1 MTNVALAVIVIG
13 TVSLALAVDVA
24 VVIEWLNTKR
34 RLR

>member
-1 MTNVALAVIVIG
+1 MNTVLTIVVTG
-13 TVSLALAVDVA
+13 TVTVALAVDVA